1 MWKRWREPMRDKLNC
16 PNCGA
21 PITSIECPYCGSVFY
36 DLVTLDSTKPT
47 YIRMV
52 WNDQII
58 MSRVVLRSTTVNIS
72 YYDLPSIDIELMA
85 VPDDDGVTIRQERK
99 TDEQT

>member
-1 MWKRWREPMRDKLNC
+1 MRDKLNC

-21 PITSIECPYCGSVFY
+21 PITSIECPYCGSMFY
-36 DLVTLDSTKPT
+36 DFVTLDSTKPT

-58 MSRVVLRSTTVNIS
+58 MSRVVMRTATINIE
-72 YYDLPSIDIELMA
+72 YDVIPSIEIEFMV
-85 VPDDDGVTIRQERK
+85 VPDNDGVTIRQERRA
-99 TDEQT
+99 DD

>member
-1 MWKRWREPMRDKLNC
+1 MRDKLNC

-21 PITSIECPYCGSVFY
+21 PIASIECPYCGSMFY
-36 DLVTLDSTKPT
+36 DFVTLDSTKPS

-58 MSRVVLRSTTVNIS
+58 ISRVVMRTATINIER
-72 YYDLPSIDIELMA
+72 DALPAIEIEFMA
-85 VPDDDGVTIRQERK
+85 VPDNDGATIRQERR
-99 TDEQT
+99 TDV

>member
-1 MWKRWREPMRDKLNC
+1 MRSKLNC

-21 PITSIECPYCGSVFY
+21 PITSTECPYCGSIFY
-36 DLVTLDSTKPT
+36 DFATLDSRKPT

-58 MSRVVLRSTTVNIS
+58 TARAVMRSATVTIEH
-72 YYDLPSIDIELMA
+72 DALPTMEIEFMA
-85 VPDDDGVTIRQERK
+85 VPDDDGVTIKQERRA
-99 TDEQT
+99 DEQSD

>member
-1 MWKRWREPMRDKLNC
+1 MRDKLNC

-21 PITSIECPYCGSVFY
+21 PITSTECPYCGSVFY
-36 DLVTLDSTKPT
+36 DFVTLDSTKPT

-58 MSRVVLRSTTVNIS
+58 MSRVVMRTATINIEP
-72 YYDLPSIDIELMA
+72 DAFPAIEIEFVA
-85 VPDDDGVTIRQERK
+85 VPDDDGVTIRQERR
-99 TDEQT
+99 TDEPNNQTNR